1 MNVRSLTKKQRAKLK
16 DLLEEQ
22 RQVIIRSLGEKTA
35 QISFHQTEWKD
46 TVDEANENI
55 SLSHTARF
63 TNRENLYLKKIFNSL
78 EKMKVNIY
86 GQCEECGVNIPFER
100 LRARLTSDYCI
111 DCKEE
116 SEARENQ
123 STLGQKHK
131 HKSLGKTMTLQ

>member
-1 MNVRSLTKKQRAKLK
+1 MGLNFRSLTKKQKVALK
-16 DLLEEQ
+16 DLLEEEKKRILQ
-22 RQVIIRSLGEKTA
+22 SMGEKTA
-35 QISFHQTEWKD
+35 QISLHSSEWKD

-55 SLSHTARF
+55 ILSHAARF
-63 TNRENLYLKKIFNSL
+63 TNRENLYLKKIMNSL
-78 EKMKVNIY
+78 DKVETGTY

-123 STLGQKHK
+123 STLSQKR
-131 HKSLGKTMTLQ
+131 KSLGKTMTIH